1 MDILALKTLV
11 REVGSAIGQSDDLGE
26 KAASMMHLAVVFEVE
41 GLVALRDWEPL
52 LAAIEVR
59 PCLQPLHTDLMNC
72 TNSDCPGSPSLP
84 MRLQS
89 TSSLPSSDR
98 LRTYDAIADILVGEQ
113 WSSCS
118 SRIRGEEC

>member
-59 PCLQPLHTDLMNC
+59 PCLQPHAHRPDELHQLGL
-72 TNSDCPGSPSLP
+72 PRLSLP
-84 MRLQS
+84 
-89 TSSLPSSDR
+89 P
-98 LRTYDAIADILVGEQ
+98 DAPPVDILAPVV
-113 WSSCS
+113 
-118 SRIRGEEC
+118 